1 MNAVVEEVLLTRDQL
16 RANLIG
22 LKHKP
27 KREIVT
33 LFGCKVELRQ
43 PTLAAILNARE
54 EESEQ
59 KRTTD
64 VFLNYAF
71 VPGTDEKVFEE
82 GDRDVILNWPFTEEL
97 VEVQMVI
104 ARLTGIDL
112 GIAEEELKADPLEES
127 S

>member
-1 MNAVVEEVLLTRDQL
+1 MNDTTTQLTRDQV
-16 RANLIG
+16 RAQLIG
-22 LKHKP
+22 KKHKP
-27 KREIVT
+27 KSTLIT
-33 LFGCKVELRQ
+33 LFGVEVELRQ

-82 GDRDVILNWPFTEEL
+82 GDRDTILNWPFTEEL
-97 VEVQMVI
+97 VEVQIAI

-112 GIAEEELKADPLEES
+112 GVAEEELKADPLEES